1 MADDMGMV
9 GRIVLTAALRTDDGG
24 RVVMRQESRRVMSV
38 ARAKMIPIEVK
49 RRGQIL
55 GIVC

>member
-1 MADDMGMV
+1 MI
-9 GRIVLTAALRTDDGG
+9 GRIVLAAALRIDDGG

-49 RRGQIL
+49 RRGLIL